1 MPVVLRYSAVQ
12 LGESELGG
20 VKQVRRW
27 RVGLRLSGGGGGRGG
42 DVLDERREV
51 VAAGAWCIVVLVLG
65 VGELIGDQRGFPGRS
80 GGGGGGRRRMRREKV
95 AAERERGGESEV
107 DEREASGVW
116 TRMEEHVHIDDDDDE
131 EEREGGEMG
140 K

>member
-1 MPVVLRYSAVQ
+1 MPVVLWYSAVQ

-27 RVGLRLSGGGGGRGG
+27 RVGLRLSGGGGGGRGG

-65 VGELIGDQRGFPGRS
+65 VGELIGDQRGLPGRS
-80 GGGGGGRRRMRREKV
+80 GGGGGGRTRMRREKV
-95 AAERERGGESEV
+95 AAERERGGDVSEYL
-107 DEREASGVW
+107 SCL
-116 TRMEEHVHIDDDDDE
+116 
-131 EEREGGEMG
+131 
-140 K
+140 